1 MLNTIVAL
9 GVKPSMKPAHVL
21 VVAFAVLLAAC
32 SPASQRPTSRPTE
45 PPRPGADA
53 QSVRRTT
60 RNMASI
66 VADLQATSGGDRSG
80 AGRSAGDLWIEV
92 NRLKRGGQ
100 NVKSI
105 EWQVSELEESLRGGQ
120 QDAVA
125 RRHILNNLSYEIE
138 TLNRRNR

>member
-1 MLNTIVAL
+1 
-9 GVKPSMKPAHVL
+9 
-21 VVAFAVLLAAC
+21 
-32 SPASQRPTSRPTE
+32 
-45 PPRPGADA
+45 
-53 QSVRRTT
+53 
-60 RNMASI
+60 MASI

-100 NVKSI
+100 DVKSI

-125 RRHILNNLSYEIE
+125 RRHILNNLSHEIE